1 MSSKTS
7 SARLPENTKWNF
19 NFVKASKYFYM
30 FSIIVTLAGI
40 ISLSVFGLNYGVDFR
55 SGSNVDISVSK
66 VVSKEEVAKVVSD
79 AKLDQEANI
88 TAGSTRI
95 NIRFPEVLTD
105 TQVQSLQ
112 TTFNSQIDPKASYE
126 VNTVDAEMAK
136 ELERNALLAIAV
148 ASIGIVIYVTIR
160 FEWRFA
166 LSAIVALLHDAFL
179 VISVFSILRLEVN
192 LTFIVAILTIIG
204 FSINDTIVI
213 FDRIRENLR
222 FAKKQTHA
230 DLEDVVNKS
239 VSQTMTRS
247 LGTVFTVFIA
257 AFALLVLGSESIR
270 MFSLAMV
277 IGLLF
282 GTYSSIFIASP
293 LWLALRS
300 KKKPSA
306 PKPAKAAN

>member
-1 MSSKTS
+1 MSSKNQ
-7 SARLPENTKWNF
+7 LPDSKKWDF
-19 NFVKASKYFYM
+19 NFIKASKYFYG
-30 FSIIVTLAGI
+30 FSLLITLAGI
-40 ISLSVFGLNYGVDFR
+40 ISLSIFGLNYGVDFR
-55 SGSNVDISVSK
+55 SGSNVDISLSK
-66 VVSKEEVAKVVSD
+66 VVTQAEVEKVLGD
-79 AKLDQEANI
+79 AQLDQEASI
-88 TAGSTRI
+88 TAGSDRV

-105 TQVQSLQ
+105 VQSQALQ
-112 TTFNSQIDPKASYE
+112 STFNSQIDANASYE
-126 VNTVDAEMAK
+126 INTVDTEMAK
-136 ELERNALLAIAV
+136 ELERNALLAIIV
-148 ASIGIVIYVTIR
+148 ASVGIVIYVTIR

-166 LSAIVALLHDAFL
+166 VSAVVALLHDAFL

-222 FAKKQTHA
+222 FAKKQTHD

-239 VSQTMTRS
+239 ISQTMTRS

-257 AFALLVLGSESIR
+257 AFALLILGSESIR

-282 GTYSSIFIASP
+282 GAYSSIFIASP
-293 LWLALRS
+293 LWLALRN

-306 PKPAKAAN
+306 AKPSKATN